1 MISGTSVEVGDSA
14 VALNVANSAGCRLT
28 VKNDGG
34 DSADLGPPDVAT
46 GAGYE
51 LAEEET
57 VELQLKAGEVMYAI
71 SQEGTTLKV
80 LRT

>member
-1 MISGTSVEVGDSA
+1 MIAGDSVEVSDTA
-14 VALNVANSAGCRLT
+14 IALNTGNLAGCRLT
-28 VKNDGG
+28 VKNQGG
-34 DSADLGPPDVAT
+34 ESADLGPADVVV
-46 GAGYE
+46 GEGFE

-71 SQEGTTLKV
+71 SAEGTTLKV